1 MVAAAWLTIQEY
13 LSWVFGWIVVVGDAI
28 FLVMTDIKIK
38 EYENDL

>member
-1 MVAAAWLTIQEY
+1 MIAFGWLTIQEDF
-13 LSWVFGWIVVVGDAI
+13 SWVPLTIFLIDAV